1 MSSASTSFSIPE
13 TMKDEIDVL
22 VESGEYTSRSDVMRD
37 AFRTF
42 LRKNPE
48 KRIRITVELYKNG
61 KVSLMR
67 AAELAEMDLERYKE
81 ELRERG
87 ITLKTHTES
96 EEEKEEVE
104 NKLKDK

>member
-22 VESGEYTSRSDVMRD
+22 VESGEYSSRSDVMRD

-48 KRIRITVELYKNG
+48 KRTRITVELYKNG

-67 AAELAEMDLERYKE
+67 AAELAEMDLESYKE
-81 ELRERG
+81 ELKERG
-87 ITLKTHTES
+87 ITVKTHKGS
-96 EEEKEEVE
+96 EEEKDEVE
-104 NKLKDK
+104 KRL

>member
-1 MSSASTSFSIPE
+1 MTSASTSFSIPE
-13 TMKDEIDVL
+13 TMKQEIDVL

-48 KRIRITVELYKNG
+48 KRIRITMELYKNG

-67 AAELAEMDLERYKE
+67 AAELAEMDLESYKE

-87 ITLKTHTES
+87 INLKTNTGNER
-96 EEEKEEVE
+96 EKEDIE
-104 NKLKDK
+104 KRL

>member
-48 KRIRITVELYKNG
+48 KRTRITIELYKNG

-67 AAELAEMDLERYKE
+67 AAELAEMDLENYKE

-87 ITLKTHTES
+87 VTVKTRKGD

-104 NKLKDK
+104 KRL

>member
-48 KRIRITVELYKNG
+48 KRTRITVDLYKNG

-67 AAELAEMDLERYKE
+67 AAEIAEMDLESYKE
-81 ELRERG
+81 ELQERG
-87 ITLKTHTES
+87 ITLNTSKGS
-96 EEEKEEVE
+96 EEEKDEV
-104 NKLKDK
+104 KKRL

>member
-13 TMKDEIDVL
+13 LMKDEIDVL
-22 VESGEYTSRSDVMRD
+22 VESGEYSSRSDVMRD

-48 KRIRITVELYKNG
+48 KRVRITVELYKNG

-67 AAELAEMDLERYKE
+67 AAELAEMDLESYKE
-81 ELRERG
+81 ELEERG
-87 ITLKTHTES
+87 ITVRTRKGS
-96 EEEKEEVE
+96 EVEKEDIEE
-104 NKLKDK
+104 RL

>member
-22 VESGEYTSRSDVMRD
+22 VKSGEYSSRSDVMRD

-48 KRIRITVELYKNG
+48 KRTRITVELYKDG

-67 AAELAEMDLERYKE
+67 AAELAEMDLESYKE
-81 ELRERG
+81 ELKERG
-87 ITLKTHTES
+87 ITVKTRKGS
-96 EEEKEEVE
+96 EEEKDVVGER
-104 NKLKDK
+104 L

>member
-67 AAELAEMDLERYKE
+67 AAELAETDLESYKE

-87 ITLKTHTES
+87 ITLKTRTGS
-96 EEEKEEVE
+96 EEGKEEVE
-104 NKLKDK
+104 KRL

>member
-13 TMKDEIDVL
+13 LMKDEIDVL
-22 VESGEYTSRSDVMRD
+22 VESGEYSSRSDVMRD

-48 KRIRITVELYKNG
+48 KRVRITVELYKNG

-67 AAELAEMDLERYKE
+67 AAELAEMDLESYKE
-81 ELRERG
+81 ELKERG
-87 ITLKTHTES
+87 VKVKTCKGS

-104 NKLKDK
+104 ERL

>member
-13 TMKDEIDVL
+13 TMRDEIDVL
-22 VESGEYTSRSDVMRD
+22 VESGEYSSRSDVMRD

-67 AAELAEMDLERYKE
+67 AAELAEMNLENYKE
-81 ELRERG
+81 ELNERG
-87 ITLKTHTES
+87 ITVKTDKGD
-96 EEEKEEVE
+96 EEEKQAVDER
-104 NKLKDK
+104 L

>member
-1 MSSASTSFSIPE
+1 
-13 TMKDEIDVL
+13 MKDKIDVL

-48 KRIRITVELYKNG
+48 KRIRITVELHKNG

-67 AAELAEMDLERYKE
+67 AAELAEMGVETYKE

-87 ITLKTHTES
+87 ITLKTRTGS

-104 NKLKDK
+104 KSI